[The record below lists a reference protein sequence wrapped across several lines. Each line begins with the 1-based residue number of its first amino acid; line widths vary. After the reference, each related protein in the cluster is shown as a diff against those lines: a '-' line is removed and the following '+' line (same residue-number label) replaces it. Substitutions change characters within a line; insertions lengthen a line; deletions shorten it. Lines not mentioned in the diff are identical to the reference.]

1 MGLGLV
7 GLGAVLGGLVVLWLI
22 VTAASGDLGGGGFV
36 LGLMLAAILGLPPIF
51 AGYVVLRRSR
61 EEEVSLDEL
70 VGHRRVLEQDRL
82 FRTRIATEARQQA
95 ARLAALAD
103 GQSQL
108 ARAAARLKGVADD
121 LESSRYDESAWYE
134 TVKLAD
140 EDVEVL
146 GRYDDLVSERL
157 RRIARQVDALELG
170 DRQDAAGILR
180 AAQTWERDLDQR
192 LELLRGERPPTR
204 DPSDLLAAEEPARG
218 ADAIAALAPGDAITY
233 EGVDYLVELTIAY
246 FASGRAWKLHRL
258 GAEEAKRWLYVAP
271 GGLALAMLELVA
283 PSAEDG
289 ARELRRGE
297 ALYRLADEGAASV
310 TVTSPQSRDEGI
322 GVDFWHYQAP
332 SGALY
337 WHERWPDEPRA
348 YEGTPIPPRALEIWP
363 AERNPSPTPP

>member
-1 MGLGLV
+1 MGLGLI
-7 GLGAVLGGLVVLWLI
+7 GLGAVLGGLAVLWLI
-22 VTAASGDLGGGGFV
+22 VTAASGDLRGGGFV

-61 EEEVSLDEL
+61 EEAVALDEL

-103 GQSQL
+103 GQPQL

-134 TVKLAD
+134 TVELAD
-140 EDVEVL
+140 EDVAVL

-170 DRQDAAGILR
+170 DRQDAAGVLR

-204 DPSDLLAAEEPARG
+204 NPSDLLAAEEPARG
-218 ADAIAALAPGDAITY
+218 AEVIAALAPGDAITY
-233 EGVDYLVELTIAY
+233 EGVDYLVELTITY
-246 FASGRAWKLHRL
+246 FASGRAWTIHRL
-258 GAEEAKRWLYVAP
+258 GAEDARHWLYVAP
-271 GGLALAMLELVA
+271 GGLALAMLELVT

-289 ARELRRGE
+289 AREVRRGDS
-297 ALYRLADEGAASV
+297 LYRLTDEGAASI
-310 TVTSPQSRDEGI
+310 TVTSARGREEGL

-332 SGALY
+332 TGGLY
-337 WHERWPDEPRA
+337 WQERWPDEPRA
-348 YEGTPIPPRALEIWP
+348 YEGAPIPPRALEIWP
-363 AERNPSPTPP
+363 AERTTPT